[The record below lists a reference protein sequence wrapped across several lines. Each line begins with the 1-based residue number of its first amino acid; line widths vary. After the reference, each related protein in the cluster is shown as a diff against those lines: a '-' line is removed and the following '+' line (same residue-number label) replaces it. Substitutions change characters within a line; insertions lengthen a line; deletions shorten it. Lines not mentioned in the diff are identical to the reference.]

1 MLIAVYYGKGA
12 FLSQNAALEALDLE
26 ETSGL
31 SKPVYQTLTVALKSG
46 PEVIVLDSEPD
57 VIVLD

>member
-1 MLIAVYYGKGA
+1 MHGKGA

-26 ETSGL
+26 ETSAL
-31 SKPVYQTLTVALKSG
+31 SKPVYQTQTVDLKSG